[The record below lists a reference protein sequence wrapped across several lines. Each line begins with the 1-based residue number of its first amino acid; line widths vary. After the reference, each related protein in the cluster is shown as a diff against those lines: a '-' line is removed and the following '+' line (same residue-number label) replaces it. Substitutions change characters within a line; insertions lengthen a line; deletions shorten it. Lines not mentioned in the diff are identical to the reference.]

1 MAVSDNLIGQI
12 IAHLARGCGPGNGR
26 ETSPAA
32 RRGRAVMGEPEVA
45 PQQIATILAFAFG
58 NRMLPDGNRQPV
70 PIDEALAE
78 ITLLALGSLHSD
90 TRQIGVLTGAEAM
103 EEVCLMRAKGRGSG
117 RRRTPSRSE
126 RDPNSRSLSRVD
138 AVRDGPSAEALLFR
152 KHPSLSGDQRF
163 ECPFL
168 RHCKA
173 NYP

>member
-1 MAVSDNLIGQI
+1 
-12 IAHLARGCGPGNGR
+12 
-26 ETSPAA
+26 
-32 RRGRAVMGEPEVA
+32 
-45 PQQIATILAFAFG
+45 
-58 NRMLPDGNRQPV
+58 MLPDGNRQPV

-78 ITLLALGSLHSD
+78 ITLLVLGSLHSD

-168 RHCKA
+168 RHVSRHA
-173 NYP
+173 RARFQERGVERTAPVGFRDIRREE